1 MPHSRPR
8 ATARIAGIPLRAVF
22 AQFPLVC
29 FIGAFLSDITYS
41 RTADMMWA
49 DFSAWLVTVGL
60 IMGGL
65 GFIAGLID
73 FLGDPG
79 LGSELIARIHLIGS
93 VILLVMAAFNMFIHT
108 HHAWTSMIPLGLTLS
123 AGIVVVA
130 LVTEW
135 MGFSLVFRLGV
146 GVSE

>member
-1 MPHSRPR
+1 MTRLHPR
-8 ATARIAGIPLRAVF
+8 ATARVVGMPLRPLF

-29 FIGAFLSDITYS
+29 FIGALLTDITYS
-41 RTADMMWA
+41 RTAEMMWA

-65 GFIAGLID
+65 AFIAGLID
-73 FLGDPG
+73 FLGDPDV
-79 LGSELIARIHLIGS
+79 GSELIARIHLLGS

-135 MGFSLVFRLGV
+135 MGFSLVFRLRV